1 MINFWS
7 FKRSWNRV
15 GKQQSLSLW
24 TRYIPWPWVRCD
36 CIVGHTFPKLHV
48 HSGGYFVRTKLNTF
62 PTTGILDSV
71 KIEDNTWMK
80 TCSKVMIDCG
90 SLRSNSRVQ
99 TRLAQRQQAL
109 PSMTIIQY
117 ADCQQSLMGQFET
130 ALSSTD
136 LFWKILGAG
145 NMCIVTMP
153 IGNKNRPP
161 AIEEL

>member
-109 PSMTIIQY
+109 PSMTIIRWLSAIIDGTIRNRSLEHWSFLKNSGGREHVY
-117 ADCQQSLMGQFET
+117 RDHADRE
-130 ALSSTD
+130 
-136 LFWKILGAG
+136 
-145 NMCIVTMP
+145 
-153 IGNKNRPP
+153 
-161 AIEEL
+161 